1 MILFEEL
8 GLNKEV
14 LKGIEELGFQSPTP
28 IQKEVVGYLLEDSRD
43 IIALAQTGTGK
54 TAAFGL
60 PICQLADT
68 SFQKVQALVL
78 APTRE
83 LCVQIS
89 NEIRHYGKHI
99 RGLKIEPVYGGESIE
114 KQTRSI
120 ATPPQ
125 ILVAT
130 PGRLTDFI
138 KRKKIDLSH
147 VRWLVLDEADEMLD
161 MGFEEDIKFILG
173 QTPTERRTCLFS
185 ATMSKEIRTVANNY
199 MEDPIEIAVGKKN
212 MGNES
217 VDHHYYLT
225 ENRNRYA
232 ALKRLA
238 DLYPDIFGIVFCRT
252 RRETKEVAEF
262 LTRDGY
268 NADALHGDLS
278 QAQRDSVMKKFRD
291 KNLNLLVA
299 TDVAARGLDVN
310 SLTHVINYNLPDD
323 SETYTHRSGR
333 TGRAGK
339 TGISIA
345 LCTKADRQKIYQIEK
360 KIQREFVKMQ
370 LPDAKEVLQKQV
382 INFVDRIVAT
392 EVNQEQIE
400 PFMDEIISKIGH
412 LSKEEIIK
420 HFVSSE
426 VNKLLSYYEN
436 APDLNVQAGDDR
448 RGSRNADGKGRSD
461 RGERSDRGDRGG
473 KKIRLEVNVGSNDGL
488 NPARLLGILNE
499 SSGSNDLRVGKIEIG
514 KRSSMFE
521 VSPKDSDSLLK
532 DFNGQFKNQRL
543 DIQIATDQRSSSSSS
558 SSSKRDF
565 PGRRRRF

>member
-28 IQKEVVGYLLEDSRD
+28 IQKEVVGYLLEESRD

-68 SFQKVQALVL
+68 SFQKIQALVL

-89 NEIRHYGKHI
+89 NEMRNYGKHV

-114 KQTRSI
+114 KQTKSI
-120 ATPPQ
+120 AIPPQ
-125 ILVAT
+125 ILIAT

-138 KRKKIDLSH
+138 KRRKVDLSN
-147 VRWLVLDEADEMLD
+147 VQWLVLDEADEMLD

-185 ATMSKEIRTVANNY
+185 ATMSKEIREVANDY
-199 MEDPIEIAVGKKN
+199 MENPVEIAVGKKN
-212 MGNES
+212 SGNEN
-217 VDHHYYLT
+217 VEHHYYLI
-225 ENRNRYA
+225 ENRNRYV

-238 DLYPDIFGIVFCRT
+238 DLFPDIFGIVFCRT

-310 SLTHVINYNLPDD
+310 NLTHVINYNLPDD
-323 SETYTHRSGR
+323 TETYTHRSGR

-345 LCTKADRQKIYQIEK
+345 LCTKTDRQKIYQIEK
-360 KIQREFVKMQ
+360 KIQREFIKLQ
-370 LPDAKEVLQKQV
+370 LPNAEEVLQKQV
-382 INFVDRIVAT
+382 INFVDKIVAT
-392 EVNQEQIE
+392 DVNQSQIE
-400 PFMDEIISKIGH
+400 PFMDEIIARIGH
-412 LSKEEIIK
+412 LSKEEVIK

-426 VNKLLSYYEN
+426 VNRFLSYYEN

-448 RGSRNADGKGRSD
+448 RGSRNAEGKGRSERSE
-461 RGERSDRGDRGG
+461 RGERGDRGDRGG
-473 KKIRLEVNVGSNDGL
+473 KKVKLEVNVGSNDGL

-514 KRSSMFE
+514 KKSSMFE
-521 VSPKDSDSLLK
+521 VSPTDSDVLLK
-532 DFNGQFKNQRL
+532 DFNGKFKNQKL
-543 DIQIATDQRSSSSSS
+543 DIQVATDQKTS
-558 SSSKRDF
+558 SSSKREF